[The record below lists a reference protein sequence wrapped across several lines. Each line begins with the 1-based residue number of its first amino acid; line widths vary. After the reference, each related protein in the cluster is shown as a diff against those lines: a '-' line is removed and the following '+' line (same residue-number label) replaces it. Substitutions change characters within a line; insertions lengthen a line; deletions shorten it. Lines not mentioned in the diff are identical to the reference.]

1 MTPPADG
8 PGVLT
13 IITGLL
19 AVAAVLFFAF
29 FVLGGSRYFV
39 QDTQAVR
46 PAVLLAVVM
55 AAFVGLAVLAENH
68 ESQQRED
75 AWEQYFE
82 WEDQQSAS

>member
-13 IITGLL
+13 IVTGLL
-19 AVAAVLFFAF
+19 AVASVLFFLF
-29 FVLGGSRYFV
+29 FVLGGSRFFV
-39 QDTQAVR
+39 GDAGAVR

-55 AAFVGLAVLAENH
+55 AACVGLAMLAQSD
-68 ESQQRED
+68 ESEQRDD

-82 WEDQQSAS
+82 WEDQQDSS